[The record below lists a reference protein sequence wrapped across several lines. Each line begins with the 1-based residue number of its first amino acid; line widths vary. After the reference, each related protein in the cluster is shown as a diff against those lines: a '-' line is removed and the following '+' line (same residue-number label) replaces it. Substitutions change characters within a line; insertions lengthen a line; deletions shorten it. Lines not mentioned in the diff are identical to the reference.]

1 MLKIDHHSPLSLPPD
16 YISQAMGYIHG
27 FSPEEQTRLIS
38 QNEVLAP
45 YIYKAFDFKYL
56 NHILE
61 IGCGVGAQMMTL
73 LNAYPH
79 LFITGVELNEKQLI
93 RANANLANFPQ
104 WKNRYKLLQADA
116 VYDQRPDFPVVPDAI
131 LLVWVLEHVSDPVG
145 LLANIRSWVRAGTR
159 IFITEVN
166 HQSLH
171 FYPSQPE
178 ILQYWEDTI
187 RCQNRFGGN
196 ANIGMELANLLL
208 SAGYENIKTQP
219 QTFFLDHTA
228 KQQRA
233 ILLEYWHYLMRS
245 ALHQTIE
252 EEETTLER
260 WQKAESAM
268 YQLRKNDEAVF
279 YYSFIQAEAV
289 TT

>member
-1 MLKIDHHSPLSLPPD
+1 MDYPLPLSLHHD
-16 YISQAMGYIHG
+16 NYSRAMSYIHG

-45 YIYKAFDFKYL
+45 YIYKAFDFKDL

-73 LNAYPH
+73 LNAYPQ

-93 RANANLANFPQ
+93 RANANLSNFPQ
-104 WKNRYKLLQADA
+104 WGDRYKLLQADA
-116 VYDQRPDFPVVPDAI
+116 VYDKRPDLHDMPDAV

-145 LLANIRSWVRAGTR
+145 LLANIRSWVSPGTR

-171 FYPSQPE
+171 FYPTQPE
-178 ILQYWEDTI
+178 ILHYWEDTI

-196 ANIGMELANLLL
+196 ANIGMELANLLHR
-208 SAGYENIKTQP
+208 AGYEHIQSQP
-219 QTFFLDHTA
+219 QTFFLDRTS

-245 ALHQTIE
+245 ALHQTLVE
-252 EEETTLER
+252 GETTQKR
-260 WQKAESAM
+260 WQLAESAM

-279 YYSFIQAEAV
+279 YYSFMQAVAV

>member
-1 MLKIDHHSPLSLPPD
+1 MDYHFPLSLHYD
-16 YISQAMGYIHG
+16 FYTQAMSYIHG

-45 YIYKAFDFKYL
+45 YIYKAFDFKDL

-73 LNAYPH
+73 LNAYPQ
-79 LFITGVELNEKQLI
+79 LSITGVELNEKQLI
-93 RANANLANFPQ
+93 RANANLGSFPQ
-104 WKNRYKLLQADA
+104 WANRYYLLQADA
-116 VYDQRPDFPVVPDAI
+116 VYDTRPDFPKMPDAV

-145 LLANIRSWVRAGTR
+145 LLANIRSWVRPGTK

-171 FYPSQPE
+171 FYPTQPE
-178 ILQYWEDTI
+178 ILRYWEDTI

-196 ANIGMELANLLL
+196 ANIGMELANLLHR
-208 SAGYENIKTQP
+208 ADYVNVQTRP
-219 QTFFLDHTA
+219 QTFFLDRTS

-245 ALHQTIE
+245 ALHQTLE
-252 EEETTLER
+252 EGETTLER
-260 WQKAESAM
+260 WQQAESAM
-268 YQLRKNDEAVF
+268 YRLRENDEAVF